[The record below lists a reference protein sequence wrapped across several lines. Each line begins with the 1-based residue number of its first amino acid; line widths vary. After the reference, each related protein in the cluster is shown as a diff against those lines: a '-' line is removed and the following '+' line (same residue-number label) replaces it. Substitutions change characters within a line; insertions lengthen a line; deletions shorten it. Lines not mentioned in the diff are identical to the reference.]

1 MLAYAGVCSRMLTY
15 AHVCWRMLTYAH
27 VCWRMLTYA
36 DAWVAWQVGLGG
48 LIVALVVRFAD
59 NILKG
64 FATSLSIIVSGVI
77 SMYFLPELKFAP
89 TPLWFL
95 GSSLVLASTILYSLP
110 DKEPLKSK

>member
-1 MLAYAGVCSRMLTY
+1 
-15 AHVCWRMLTYAH
+15 
-27 VCWRMLTYA
+27 MLTYA